1 MCGDEYGLRLFW
13 IVGVKRGWQSID
25 SEAEGLIKGL
35 VAGDEKNSPPPPSV
49 LFMSSPWMNEY
60 YISKLKKFCGKE
72 KVLRLLWIDGLR
84 RGWQSIDS
92 EVGGGIKDYV
102 DG

>member
-1 MCGDEYGLRLFW
+1 
-13 IVGVKRGWQSID
+13 
-25 SEAEGLIKGL
+25 
-35 VAGDEKNSPPPPSV
+35 
-49 LFMSSPWMNEY
+49 MNEY

-72 KVLRLLWIDGLR
+72 KVLRLLWIEGVR